1 MLPKKIHILT
11 EDLEILDE
19 ETPLTKAW
27 VCINPQEKRT
37 EYTDL
42 SQVWHNA
49 SEIPQEN
56 HKNIIYQTNYY
67 SMYNVHIDF
76 IPTCL
81 RSCKITQTSWEEFIK
96 ENNVKRWAYTD
107 ELLPKTEEL

>member
-1 MLPKKIHILT
+1 MIPKKIYLNYVN
-11 EDLEILDE
+11 EDDKEKTWSE
-19 ETPLTKAW
+19 EP
-27 VCINPQEKRT
+27 VSVNDCDMQNR

-42 SQVWHNA
+42 SQVWHDA

-81 RSCKITQTSWEEFIK
+81 RSCKITQKGWKEFVG
-96 ENNVKRWAYTD
+96 ENNVKRWAYVND
-107 ELLPKTEEL
+107 LLPKGGEE

>member
-1 MLPKKIHILT
+1 MIPKRVYLRSKELEEHIMC
-11 EDLEILDE
+11 ERMVSCDAAIGSCN
-19 ETPLTKAW
+19 
-27 VCINPQEKRT
+27 V
-37 EYTDL
+37 EYTNL
-42 SQVWHNA
+42 SQLWHDA

-81 RSCKITQTSWEEFIK
+81 RSCKLTQKGWKEFVG
-96 ENNVKRWAYTD
+96 ENNVKRWAYVND
-107 ELLPKTEEL
+107 LLPKGGE